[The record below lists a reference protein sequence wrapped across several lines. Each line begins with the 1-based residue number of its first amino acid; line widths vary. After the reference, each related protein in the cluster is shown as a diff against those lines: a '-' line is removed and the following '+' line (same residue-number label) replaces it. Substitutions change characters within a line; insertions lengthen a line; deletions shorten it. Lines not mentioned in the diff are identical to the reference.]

1 MQGRVALGMAA
12 MYVGDPEA
20 GARVM
25 QPLKDL
31 RPAVDLIQPMP
42 YTAFQAMID
51 PMAPKGFRSY
61 WRGEYL
67 QSLSDAAID
76 TIVQQAPAHTAAGAP
91 LTQVIVFRIGQG
103 VTAFPD
109 GATAFSHRDAQ
120 YMFHPI
126 TMWQAPADDDRLI
139 AATRALCEAM
149 RPFSTGAEYLNFTP
163 EDRVRD
169 AYGAGKYQRLVALK
183 EKYDPDNL
191 FRLNANIK
199 PGSLATG
206 APTHA

>member
-1 MQGRVALGMAA
+1 
-12 MYVGDPEA
+12 
-20 GARVM
+20 M

-31 RPAVDLIQPMP
+31 GPAVDLIQPMP
-42 YTAFQAMID
+42 YTAFQAMLD

-76 TIVQQAPAHTAAGAP
+76 TFVQHAPAHAAAGAP
-91 LTQVIVFRIGQG
+91 LTPAHRLPHRPRRHRRSRTRRRRSR
-103 VTAFPD
+103 TATPS
-109 GATAFSHRDAQ
+109 T
-120 YMFHPI
+120 MFHPI
-126 TMWQAPADDDRLI
+126 TMWQAPADDERLI
-139 AATRALCEAM
+139 AATRAFCDAM
-149 RPFSTGAEYLNFTP
+149 RPFATGAAYLNFTP

-206 APTHA
+206 APAPA